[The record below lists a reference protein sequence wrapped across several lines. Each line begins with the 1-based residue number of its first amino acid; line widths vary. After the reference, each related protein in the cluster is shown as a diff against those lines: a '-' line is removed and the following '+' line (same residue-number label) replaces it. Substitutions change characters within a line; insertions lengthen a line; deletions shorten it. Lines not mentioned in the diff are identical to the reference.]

1 MSATASHHQVRQP
14 ITHVAGVISAALI
27 GVAIVA
33 LAWVAVMTFVP
44 DNGPAVEFD
53 PTGAQRSHLVR
64 EYGSAASYDA
74 TGALQTHVRRENDAT
89 PAGSLFDHVMR
100 ENESD

>member
-1 MSATASHHQVRQP
+1 MSATASPHQVRQP
-14 ITHVAGVISAALI
+14 ITHVSGVLGAALI
-27 GVAIVA
+27 GVALVA
-33 LAWVAVMTFVP
+33 LVWVAVMTFVR
-44 DNGPAVEFD
+44 DNRPAVEFD
-53 PTGAQRSHLVR
+53 PTGAQRTHVVR

-74 TGALQTHVRRENDAT
+74 TGALQTHVLRENDAT

>member
-1 MSATASHHQVRQP
+1 MSATASPHQVRQP
-14 ITHVAGVISAALI
+14 TTHLAGVVSTALI
-27 GVAIVA
+27 GVALVA
-33 LAWVAVMTFVP
+33 LALVAVMTFVR

-74 TGALQTHVRRENDAT
+74 TGALQIHLRRENDAT
-89 PAGSLFDHVMR
+89 AAGSLFDHVMR